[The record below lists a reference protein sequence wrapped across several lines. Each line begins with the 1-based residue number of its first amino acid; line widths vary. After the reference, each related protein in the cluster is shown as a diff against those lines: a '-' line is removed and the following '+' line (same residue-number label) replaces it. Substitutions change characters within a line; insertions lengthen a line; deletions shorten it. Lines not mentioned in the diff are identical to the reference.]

1 MPRTTATRAS
11 VDQTLRTEL
20 EELTAS
26 LCRALDDPKRLFLL
40 YLLGSSPMNVG
51 ELCEALGVPQANAS
65 QHLGVLRER
74 GVVQTQRD
82 GNRVVYSLRH
92 PKVLDA
98 IDLLREVMADEAI
111 RRQGLARRP

>member
-1 MPRTTATRAS
+1 MPRATATRAPA
-11 VDQTLRTEL
+11 DQTLRAEL

-26 LCRALDDPKRLFLL
+26 LCRALDDPKRLFVL
-40 YLLGSSPMNVG
+40 YLLGSSPMSVG
-51 ELCEALGVPQANAS
+51 QLCEALGVPQANAS

-92 PKVLDA
+92 PKILDA
-98 IDLLREVMADEAI
+98 VDLLREVMADEAA
-111 RRQGLARRP
+111 RRQRLARRP